1 MNPIYQI
8 KIADPCHEDWNK
20 MSPAEQG
27 RFCGSCQK
35 QVVDFS
41 TMTDTE
47 VIHHLQHATTS
58 ICARAGN
65 DQLDRDI
72 IAPSVKKYTVSK
84 YWFALLAGIS
94 LLLSKA
100 EAQTKKPKHPK
111 RTPLVRPDQRKR
123 LPGEIIMG
131 AIATMRPVGQQWTLT
146 GVVVDEEHRP
156 IPFASVQ
163 IGSNGWGRS
172 ADSTGHFEIEL
183 DSRPDSLKVAV
194 SSVGYDQRDLVVYP
208 DKNGIVDMG
217 EIMLT
222 QKVLQEVVVSID
234 PTTKGKME
242 LRCTV
247 SGLTVYSQASASVK
261 KLTGSNE
268 IKVLP
273 NPVSAGTN
281 FKVQLAP
288 KFLGEY
294 TIQLSDM
301 NGRILG
307 GKKVNMTSPMQ
318 IETFD
323 GHMFHS
329 SGLYVVSLISHKDG
343 KVYSSRLVVQ

>member
-1 MNPIYQI
+1 MSPIYQI

-20 MSPAEQG
+20 MSPAGQG
-27 RFCGSCQK
+27 KFCGACQK

-41 TMTDTE
+41 TMTDIE

-72 IAPSVKKYTVSK
+72 IAPYPKNYTISK

-94 LLLSKA
+94 LVLSKA

-111 RTPLVRPDQRKR
+111 HLPLLQPDQRRR

-131 AIATMRPVGQQWTLT
+131 AIATVRPLNDEWTLT
-146 GVVVDEEHRP
+146 GTVVDEKNQP
-156 IPFASVQ
+156 VPFAS
-163 IGSNGWGRS
+163 IRLGSGGMGLS
-172 ADSTGHFEIEL
+172 ADSTGHFEIEM
-183 DSRPDSLKVAV
+183 DARPDSLKVAV

-208 DKNGIVDMG
+208 GENGIVDMG
-217 EIMLT
+217 EVVLKR
-222 QKVLQEVVVSID
+222 KVLKEVVVSAD
-234 PTTKGKME
+234 PTTKGKVV
-242 LRCTV
+242 LRCVV
-247 SGLTVYSQASASVK
+247 SGITVYNEAATSVR
-261 KLTGSNE
+261 KLIGNNE

-273 NPVSAGTN
+273 NPISRNTN
-281 FKVQLAP
+281 FKVQLTP
-288 KFLGEY
+288 KVLGEH
-294 TIQLSDM
+294 TVQLTDM
-301 NGRILG
+301 NGRIISA
-307 GKKVNMTSPMQ
+307 KKINITAPVQ

-323 GHMFHS
+323 GQMFNS
-329 SGLYVVSLISHKDG
+329 GGLYVVSLISLKDG